1 MTSKGFF
8 KRHSRRGSY
17 DLFSAYDHFVPDIP
31 DLIWIMVLFL
41 AGMFIGGIVAA
52 VLTFAASPAFATT
65 YGMVIVYP
73 LQFIPAMLYAS
84 AKSRRNEGFEKGY
97 ALDNSNFGGRSGL
110 SMALIVSAMAVAAAF
125 VIEPVS
131 MLLPEMSEAMKA
143 AMEMLLNGPVWITL
157 ISVSVFAPFFEEWLC
172 RGIILRGLLKKVK
185 PAWAIVI
192 SALIFGLIHG
202 NLWQAIPA
210 FIIGVIL
217 GYVYYK
223 TGSLKLT
230 MLMHCVNNTLSV
242 IVSRIPA
249 LKDAEFFAD
258 VMSPWAYV
266 TVVLAFAVVLASGLV
281 IMKSI
286 PLKDSGPEGDLG
298 ACKVIDPS
306 F

>member
-1 MTSKGFF
+1 MGFF
-8 KRHSRRGSY
+8 KKHTRRGSY
-17 DLFSAYDHFVPDIP
+17 DLFSGYNHFMPDFS
-31 DLIWIMVLFL
+31 DLIWILVLFL
-41 AGMFIGGIVAA
+41 VGMFLGGIVTAA
-52 VLTFAASPAFATT
+52 LTFIMSPEFATT

-97 ALDNSNFGGRSGL
+97 ALDSQNFGGRRGL
-110 SMALIVSAMAVAAAF
+110 SMALIVSAMAVAGAF

-143 AMEMLLNGPVWITL
+143 AMEMMLNGPVVITL
-157 ISVSVFAPFFEEWLC
+157 ISVSIFAPFFEEWLC

-192 SALIFGLIHG
+192 SAAIFGLIHG

-249 LKDAEFFAD
+249 FEDVEFFAE

-266 TVVLAFAVVLASGLV
+266 LVVLAFAVVLASGLV
-281 IMKSI
+281 IMRSI
-286 PLKDSGPEGDLG
+286 PLKEDNLGGCDAIDS
-298 ACKVIDPS
+298 S

>member
-1 MTSKGFF
+1 
-8 KRHSRRGSY
+8 
-17 DLFSAYDHFVPDIP
+17 
-31 DLIWIMVLFL
+31 
-41 AGMFIGGIVAA
+41 
-52 VLTFAASPAFATT
+52 
-65 YGMVIVYP
+65 MVIVYP

-84 AKSRRNEGFEKGY
+84 AKSRTDEGFEKGY
-97 ALDNSNFGGRSGL
+97 ALDSSNFGGRKGW
-110 SMALIVSAMAVAAAF
+110 SMALIVSAMAVAGAF
-125 VIEPVS
+125 VIEPIS
-131 MLLPEMSEAMKA
+131 MLLPEKSDAMKA
-143 AMEMLLNGPVWITL
+143 TMEMLMNGPIWIVL
-157 ISVSVFAPFFEEWLC
+157 ISVSIFAPFFEEWLC

-185 PAWAIVI
+185 PGWAIVI

-242 IVSRIPA
+242 IVSKIPA
-249 LKDAEFFAD
+249 FKDVEFFAD

-266 TVVLAFAVVLASGLV
+266 LVVLAFAVVLASGLV

-286 PLKDSGPEGDLG
+286 PHKEGALG
-298 ACKVIDPS
+298 GCDAVEAY
-306 F
+306 

>member
-1 MTSKGFF
+1 MGFF
-8 KRHSRRGSY
+8 KKHSRRGSY
-17 DLFSAYDHFVPDIP
+17 DLFSAYNYFVPDFT
-31 DLIWIMVLFL
+31 DLIWVMVLFL
-41 AGMFIGGIVAA
+41 AGMFFGGIVAA
-52 VLTFAASPAFATT
+52 VLTFAMSQEFATT

-73 LQFIPAMLYAS
+73 IQFIPAMLYAS

-97 ALDNSNFGGRSGL
+97 ALDNNNFGGRSGL

-125 VIEPVS
+125 VFEPVS

-143 AMEMLLNGPVWITL
+143 AMEMLLNGPIWITL

-185 PAWAIVI
+185 PVWAIVI
-192 SALIFGLIHG
+192 SAAIFGLIHG

-249 LKDAEFFAD
+249 FEDVEFFAD

-266 TVVLAFAVVLASGLV
+266 AVIITFAVVLASGL
-281 IMKSI
+281 IIIKSI
-286 PLKDSGPEGDLG
+286 PTKEGNLG
-298 ACKVIDPS
+298 GCDAISDQ

>member
-1 MTSKGFF
+1 MGFF
-8 KRHSRRGSY
+8 KKHSRRGSY
-17 DLFSAYDHFVPDIP
+17 DLFSAYNYFVPDISE
-31 DLIWIMVLFL
+31 LAWVMVLFL
-41 AGMFIGGIVAA
+41 AGMFLGIVVAA
-52 VLTFAASPAFATT
+52 VLAFATSQEFAAT

-73 LQFIPAMLYAS
+73 IQFIPAMLYAS
-84 AKSRRNEGFEKGY
+84 AKSRMNEGFEKGY
-97 ALDNSNFGGRSGL
+97 ALDNNNFGGRSRF

-125 VIEPVS
+125 VFEPVS
-131 MLLPEMSEAMKA
+131 ILLPDMSEEMKSA
-143 AMEMLLNGPVWITL
+143 LEVLLNGPVWIVL

-185 PAWAIVI
+185 PTWAIVI
-192 SALIFGLIHG
+192 SAAIFGLIHG

-210 FIIGVIL
+210 FLIGVIL

-249 LKDAEFFAD
+249 FKDVEFFAD

-266 TVVLAFAVVLASGLV
+266 TVIIAFTVVLASGL
-281 IMKSI
+281 IIIRSI
-286 PLKDSGPEGDLG
+286 PLKDSSSEGDLG
-298 ACKVIDPS
+298 ACKLIKTL
-306 F
+306 

>member
-8 KRHSRRGSY
+8 KRHTRRGSY
-17 DLFSAYDHFVPDIP
+17 DLFSGYNHFMPDFS
-31 DLIWIMVLFL
+31 DLIWILVLFL
-41 AGMFIGGIVAA
+41 VGMFLGGIVAA
-52 VLTFAASPAFATT
+52 ALTFIMSPEFATT

-97 ALDNSNFGGRSGL
+97 ALDSQNFGGRSGL
-110 SMALIVSAMAVAAAF
+110 SMALIVSAMAVAGAF

-143 AMEMLLNGPVWITL
+143 AMELMLNGPIVITL

-192 SALIFGLIHG
+192 SAAIFGLIHG

-249 LKDAEFFAD
+249 FEDVEFFAE
-258 VMSPWAYV
+258 VMNPWAYV
-266 TVVLAFAVVLASGLV
+266 LVVLAFAVVLASGLV
-281 IMKSI
+281 IMRSI
-286 PLKDSGPEGDLG
+286 PLKEGNLGGCNAIDS
-298 ACKVIDPS
+298 S

>member
-8 KRHSRRGSY
+8 KRHTRRGSY
-17 DLFSAYDHFVPDIP
+17 DLFSGYNHFMPDFS
-31 DLIWIMVLFL
+31 DLIWILVLFL
-41 AGMFIGGIVAA
+41 VGMFLGGIVAA
-52 VLTFAASPAFATT
+52 ALTFIMSPEFATT

-97 ALDNSNFGGRSGL
+97 ALDSQNFGGRSDL
-110 SMALIVSAMAVAAAF
+110 SMALIVSAMAVAGAF

-143 AMEMLLNGPVWITL
+143 AMEMMLNGPIWIVL
-157 ISVSVFAPFFEEWLC
+157 ISVSIFAPFFEEWLC

-185 PAWAIVI
+185 PGWAIVI
-192 SALIFGLIHG
+192 SAAIFGLIHG

-249 LKDAEFFAD
+249 FEDVEFFAE
-258 VMSPWAYV
+258 VMNPWAYV
-266 TVVLAFAVVLASGLV
+266 LVVLAFAVVLASGLV
-281 IMKSI
+281 IMRSI
-286 PLKDSGPEGDLG
+286 PLKEGNLGGCNAIDS
-298 ACKVIDPS
+298 S

>member
-1 MTSKGFF
+1 MGFF
-8 KRHSRRGSY
+8 KRHTRRGSY
-17 DLFSAYDHFVPDIP
+17 DLFSGYNHFMPDFS
-31 DLIWIMVLFL
+31 DLIWIVVLFL
-41 AGMFIGGIVAA
+41 VGMFLGGIVAA
-52 VLTFAASPAFATT
+52 ALTFIMSPEFATT

-97 ALDNSNFGGRSGL
+97 ALDSQNFGGRRGL
-110 SMALIVSAMAVAAAF
+110 SMALIVSAMAVAGAF

-143 AMEMLLNGPVWITL
+143 AMELMLNGPIVITL

-192 SALIFGLIHG
+192 SAAIFGLIHG

-230 MLMHCVNNTLSV
+230 MLMHWVNNTLSV

-249 LKDAEFFAD
+249 FEDVEFFAE

-266 TVVLAFAVVLASGLV
+266 LVVLAFAAVLASGLV
-281 IMKSI
+281 IMRSI
-286 PLKDSGPEGDLG
+286 PLKEDNLGGCDAIDS
-298 ACKVIDPS
+298 S

>member
-1 MTSKGFF
+1 MGFF

-17 DLFSAYDHFVPDIP
+17 DLFSGYNHFMPDFS
-31 DLIWIMVLFL
+31 DLIWILVLFL
-41 AGMFIGGIVAA
+41 VGMFLGGIVAA
-52 VLTFAASPAFATT
+52 ALTFIMSPEFATT

-97 ALDNSNFGGRSGL
+97 ALDSQNFGGRRGL
-110 SMALIVSAMAVAAAF
+110 SMALIVSAMAVAGAF

-143 AMEMLLNGPVWITL
+143 AMEMMLNGPTWIVL

-185 PAWAIVI
+185 PVWAIVI

-249 LKDAEFFAD
+249 FEDVEFFAE

-266 TVVLAFAVVLASGLV
+266 LVVLAFAVVLASGLV
-281 IMKSI
+281 VMRSI
-286 PLKDSGPEGDLG
+286 PLKEGNLGGCDAIDS
-298 ACKVIDPS
+298 S

>member
-8 KRHSRRGSY
+8 KRHTRRGSY
-17 DLFSAYDHFVPDIP
+17 DLFSGYNHFMPDFS
-31 DLIWIMVLFL
+31 DLIWILVLFL
-41 AGMFIGGIVAA
+41 VGMFLGGIVAA
-52 VLTFAASPAFATT
+52 ALTFIMSPEFATT

-97 ALDNSNFGGRSGL
+97 ALDSQNFGGRNGL
-110 SMALIVSAMAVAAAF
+110 SMALIVSAMAVAGAF

-143 AMEMLLNGPVWITL
+143 AMEMMLNGPIWIVL
-157 ISVSVFAPFFEEWLC
+157 ISVSIFAPFFEEWLC

-185 PAWAIVI
+185 PGWAIVI
-192 SALIFGLIHG
+192 SAAIFGLIHG

-249 LKDAEFFAD
+249 FEDVEFFAE
-258 VMSPWAYV
+258 VMNPWAYV
-266 TVVLAFAVVLASGLV
+266 LVVLAFAVVLASGLV
-281 IMKSI
+281 IMRSI
-286 PLKDSGPEGDLG
+286 PLKEGNLGGCDAIDS
-298 ACKVIDPS
+298 S

>member
-8 KRHSRRGSY
+8 KRHTRRGSY
-17 DLFSAYDHFVPDIP
+17 DLFSGYNHFMPDFS
-31 DLIWIMVLFL
+31 DLIWILVLFL
-41 AGMFIGGIVAA
+41 VGMFLGGIVAA
-52 VLTFAASPAFATT
+52 ALTFIMSPEFATT

-97 ALDNSNFGGRSGL
+97 ALDSQNFGGRSDL
-110 SMALIVSAMAVAAAF
+110 SMALIVSAMAVAGAF

-143 AMEMLLNGPVWITL
+143 AMEMMLNGPIWIVL
-157 ISVSVFAPFFEEWLC
+157 ISVSIFAPFFEEWLC

-185 PAWAIVI
+185 PGWAIVI
-192 SALIFGLIHG
+192 SAAIFGLIHG

-249 LKDAEFFAD
+249 FEDVEFFAE

-266 TVVLAFAVVLASGLV
+266 LVVLAFAVVLASGLV
-281 IMKSI
+281 IMRSI
-286 PLKDSGPEGDLG
+286 PLKEGNLGGCNAIDS
-298 ACKVIDPS
+298 S

>member
-8 KRHSRRGSY
+8 KRHTRRGSY
-17 DLFSAYDHFVPDIP
+17 DLFSGYNHFMPDFS
-31 DLIWIMVLFL
+31 DLIWILVLFL
-41 AGMFIGGIVAA
+41 VGMFLGGIVAA
-52 VLTFAASPAFATT
+52 ALTFIMSPEFATT

-97 ALDNSNFGGRSGL
+97 ALDSQNFGGRSDL
-110 SMALIVSAMAVAAAF
+110 SMALIVSAMAVAGAF

-143 AMEMLLNGPVWITL
+143 AMEMMLNGPIWIVL
-157 ISVSVFAPFFEEWLC
+157 ISVSIFAPFFEEWLC

-185 PAWAIVI
+185 PGWAIVI
-192 SALIFGLIHG
+192 SAAIFGLIHG

-249 LKDAEFFAD
+249 FKDVEFFAD

-266 TVVLAFAVVLASGLV
+266 LVVLAFAVVLASGLV
-281 IMKSI
+281 IMRSI
-286 PLKDSGPEGDLG
+286 PLKEDNLGGCDAIDS
-298 ACKVIDPS
+298 S